1 MVTISDDAARTA
13 FSPEEFCRRNGI
25 SMATFWKLRD
35 AGRAPQLMYLGRI
48 IRISVEAERQWQRER
63 ENPAPKEAAEI
74 ARARKMWRAMG
85 RKAGLAA
92 AASPKHVSKQGKRKR
107 LKQPRT

>member
-1 MVTISDDAARTA
+1 MATISDDATRTA

-25 SMATFWKLRD
+25 SMATFFKLRD

-48 IRISVEAERQWQRER
+48 IRISAAAERQWQIQR

-74 ARARKMWRAMG
+74 ARARKLRQRMG
-85 RKAGLAA
+85 RKAGRAA
-92 AASPKHVSKQGKRKR
+92 AASPRHVSKQGKHK
-107 LKQPRT
+107 PRM